1 MHKVNIATRIH
12 QEAGIPPAD
21 AAKVLDW
28 ILELF
33 KTTLQAGEPIAIAG
47 FGKFTVRNKRARQGR
62 NPRTGDAVMISA
74 RRVVTFHASP
84 LLRTQMNSLPA
95 EEREGEPI
103 QTTTNEGMYG

>member
-1 MHKVNIATRIH
+1 MQKADIATRIH

-47 FGKFTVRNKRARQGR
+47 FGRFTVRHKRARQGR

-74 RRVVTFHASP
+74 RRVVTFQASQ
-84 LLRTQMNSLPA
+84 LFKAHVNSLSEEGAA
-95 EEREGEPI
+95 EKGEAIEVNPPR
-103 QTTTNEGMYG
+103 

>member
-1 MHKVNIATRIH
+1 MQKVDIARRIH
-12 QEAGIPPAD
+12 QQTGISMEE

-33 KTTLQAGEPIAIAG
+33 QTTLQAGEPIAIAG

-84 LLRTQMNSLPA
+84 LFKAHVNALLEEGAAEKGEAIEVNPQM
-95 EEREGEPI
+95 
-103 QTTTNEGMYG
+103 T

>member
-33 KTTLQAGEPIAIAG
+33 QTTLQAGEPIAIAG

-74 RRVVTFHASP
+74 RRAVTFQASQ
-84 LLRTQMNSLPA
+84 LFKAHVNSLSEEGAA
-95 EEREGEPI
+95 EKGEAIEVNP
-103 QTTTNEGMYG
+103 QMT